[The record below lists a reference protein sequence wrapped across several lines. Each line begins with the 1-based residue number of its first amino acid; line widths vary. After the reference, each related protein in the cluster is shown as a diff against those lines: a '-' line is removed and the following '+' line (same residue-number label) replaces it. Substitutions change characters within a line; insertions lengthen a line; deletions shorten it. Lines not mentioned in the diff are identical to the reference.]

1 MQLMDVRT
9 GVQVQIYKLR
19 GGKRVGFES
28 DIYTIKDINFNDWG
42 ACDVLLE
49 CDGYEFYTTH
59 DFIELASD
67 AAIKAWE
74 AEKIKLKHEEEKKQM
89 LERIQKPKAYKQ
101 LTIFDILEVV

>member
-9 GVQVQIYKLR
+9 GAQVQMYKLR

-42 ACDVLLE
+42 VCDVLLE
-49 CDGYEFYTTH
+49 SDGYEVFTTH

-67 AAIKAWE
+67 TAIKEWLAN
-74 AEKIKLKHEEEKKQM
+74 KKLEEEIKE
-89 LERIQKPKAYKQ
+89 LEPQRYKQ
-101 LTIFDILEVV
+101 LTIFDLLEVV

>member
-9 GVQVQIYKLR
+9 GAKVQMYKLR

-28 DIYTIKDINFNDWG
+28 DIYTIKDINFDEWG

-49 CDGYEFYTTH
+49 CDGYEFFTTH

-67 AAIKAWE
+67 AAIKEWQDLNAKVK
-74 AEKIKLKHEEEKKQM
+74 EKTIEVEQ
-89 LERIQKPKAYKQ
+89 PKRYKQ
-101 LTIFDILEVV
+101 ITIFDILEAV

>member
-1 MQLMDVRT
+1 MQLMDVKT

-42 ACDVLLE
+42 VCDVLLE
-49 CDGYEFYTTH
+49 CDGYEVFTTH
-59 DFIELASD
+59 EFIELASD
-67 AAIKAWE
+67 TAIKEWE
-74 AEKIKLKHEEEKKQM
+74 AEKIKLKQEENKQKI
-89 LERIQKPKAYKQ
+89 LDQIQQPKAYKQ